1 MRSASFILAGILLFA
16 VGCAGGDSATEDDDA
31 ALRAGHATP
40 QPVKP
45 ILECVAPGPHHLDVA
60 LFGFAN
66 ESSEQVIIPIG
77 PSNHFLPPGPAA
89 RSQPTRFA
97 PGRQHG
103 AFTVPFFE
111 RATWRLGLHTATAH
125 RHSPRCSAAE
135 TALVQELERIKAHFA
150 NRYAERAVVHHF
162 DEVFGFTID
171 CVDINQQPGLRGT
184 GLTLVRHPTNPPP
197 PAPAPAP
204 GRQVLPRLS
213 GGTDQN
219 GAARMCPPDTVP
231 IRRFA
236 LEDVRAFETLEN
248 VVRHGPAPG
257 QRPAPQPTT
266 EGEHYSHVGY
276 QAKQQTTHG
285 NAALLTVENPDLD
298 EDVLHEVDH
307 SIAQVWTYAGCQVND
322 PTCASTG
329 LQTIESGWIKEPEDL
344 APRFFI
350 YHTTDN
356 YTDRTS
362 NSCYNL
368 DCAGAN
374 HNFIQ
379 TSSDMVLDF
388 PLQPTS
394 PPAAAGRDPTKLKT
408 LAMSWYKDGDDGDW
422 FLNLTLPDG
431 TVEQVGY
438 YPHTIFDTDGLRN
451 AAQVVQWGGEVY
463 DENFTDT
470 TLERTLTDMGSGA
483 ASTDVANAASISG
496 LSEIKGNANA
506 YTGAFGSKFSNGGTC
521 YDGVFISGITSSDPD
536 NPAVT
541 LFYGGRGADCH

>member
-307 SIAQVWTYAGCQVND
+307 SIAQVWTYAGCQVNGFRVRLSAPYSPYGEFRFAQRYKRQGD
-322 PTCASTG
+322 SRLESPRKTFWRYTRYFFFDFASSARTRSSLPVAPRIWSLCLTTPLMASRAG
-329 LQTIESGWIKEPEDL
+329 PRYLRGSNSSGCSKKTLRMEAVIARRRSVSILTLQTAILEARVIISSGTPL
-344 APRFFI
+344 APGSLPPYLLQI
-350 YHTTDN
+350 STCSW
-356 YTDRTS
+356 RTEEAPWRTMGKPGIIFWIFS
-362 NSCYNL
+362 RRPKSRV
-368 DCAGAN
+368 G
-374 HNFIQ
+374 
-379 TSSDMVLDF
+379 
-388 PLQPTS
+388 S
-394 PPAAAGRDPTKLKT
+394 P
-408 LAMSWYKDGDDGDW
+408 
-422 FLNLTLPDG
+422 LNL
-431 TVEQVGY
+431 
-438 YPHTIFDTDGLRN
+438 
-451 AAQVVQWGGEVY
+451 
-463 DENFTDT
+463 
-470 TLERTLTDMGSGA
+470 
-483 ASTDVANAASISG
+483 
-496 LSEIKGNANA
+496 
-506 YTGAFGSKFSNGGTC
+506 
-521 YDGVFISGITSSDPD
+521 
-536 NPAVT
+536 
-541 LFYGGRGADCH
+541 